1 MIAKCEWMV
10 FEKMTYRTKK
20 QVNPEVA
27 KNDIGD
33 ENGKSGWMTILCRKK
48 LIGAHLLFE

>member
-1 MIAKCEWMV
+1 
-10 FEKMTYRTKK
+10 MTYQTKK

-27 KNDIGD
+27 KNGFGD